1 MDVILPRPVLKILAE
16 GADQAEGAYLTL
28 LANASSVT
36 ALIVAADE
44 AMYEAKRAGR
54 DRLTVSGRRCQP
66 EPAARRG
73 SL

>member
-1 MDVILPRPVLKILAE
+1 M
-16 GADQAEGAYLTL
+16 TL

-36 ALIVAADE
+36 ALIVAAYE